1 VLGKIFES
9 IYVKVFVNI
18 VVKRFSTLVYIE
30 TDGKKGVQRSAE
42 EEFETL
48 ELDEK
53 MHDFITAFTKESPY
67 HYISVLDMS
76 YSQGAVPTCVKKRMP
91 YYTDVEDAEFR
102 CHNNEWAYYTAR
114 ENLATIKKNYAAI
127 GVDYIFSPFSV
138 LSYFFKDKIDG
149 KLAMYILV
157 QESFLSLAI
166 FENSQLLYAHHLD
179 MMSKDDFDGIHLE
192 DDGNEADPL
201 LAEDGAIDLDEIAIE
216 DEEEAAGEL
225 EDFANIEDL
234 DAIEEIDEFSENK
247 DIEEE
252 LMESTDTLEEADD
265 TQFNE
270 DYQRFTLIQG
280 SVGEFYKDPRYESR
294 FVENVYVA
302 DAVGVTKEFKK
313 YLEEEMFFNVYV
325 RRADLALELCEL
337 AKKETGI

>member
-1 VLGKIFES
+1 MLGKIFES

-18 VVKRFSTLVYIE
+18 VIKRFSTVVYIE

-53 MHDFITAFTKESPY
+53 MHEFITAFTKESPY

-76 YSQGAVPTCVKKRMP
+76 STQGAVPTCTKKRMS
-91 YYTDVEDAEFR
+91 YYTDIENAELH
-102 CHNNEWAYYTAR
+102 CYDGKWAYFTTR
-114 ENLATIKKNYAAI
+114 ENLMEIKKKYAAI

-149 KLAMYILV
+149 NLAMYILV

-179 MMSKDDFDGIHLE
+179 MMTKDDFDGIHLE
-192 DDGNEADPL
+192 DEADNTDL
-201 LAEDGAIDLDEIAIE
+201 LLEEESAIDLDDVVLE
-216 DEEEAAGEL
+216 DESGEL

-234 DAIEEIDEFSENK
+234 DSIEDINEFSENK

-252 LMESTDTLEEADD
+252 LMESAETLEEADD

-302 DAVGVTKEFKK
+302 DAVGVTNEFKK

-325 RRADLALELCEL
+325 RRTDLALEVCEL
-337 AKKETGI
+337 AKEETGV

>member
-1 VLGKIFES
+1 MLGRIFES
-9 IYVKVFVNI
+9 MYVKVFVNI
-18 VVKRFSTLVYIE
+18 VVKRFSTVVYIE
-30 TDGKKGVQRSAE
+30 TDGKKGMQRSAE
-42 EEFETL
+42 REFESL
-48 ELDEK
+48 ALNDK
-53 MHDFITAFTKESPY
+53 MHEFITAFTKESPY

-76 YSQGAVPTCVKKRMP
+76 YAQGAVPTCKKSRML
-91 YYTDVEDAEFR
+91 YYTDVDDVEFR

-114 ENLATIKKNYAAI
+114 ENLTNIRKNYAAI
-127 GVDYIFSPFSV
+127 GVDYIFSPFSI
-138 LSYFFKDKIDG
+138 LSHFFKDKIDTT
-149 KLAMYILV
+149 LAMYILV

-179 MMSKDDFDGIHLE
+179 MMKKEDFDGIHLE
-192 DDGNEADPL
+192 DDVNDAGDL
-201 LAEDGAIDLDEIAIE
+201 LLGEDDAIDLDAIDLDDTE
-216 DEEEAAGEL
+216 AGEL

-234 DAIEEIDEFSENK
+234 DSIEDINEFSENQ
-247 DIEEE
+247 DVEEE

-265 TQFNE
+265 SQFNE

-325 RRADLALELCEL
+325 RRTDLALEVCEL
-337 AKKETGI
+337 AKEETGV

>member
-1 VLGKIFES
+1 MLGKIFES
-9 IYVKVFVNI
+9 MYVKVFVNI
-18 VVKRFSTLVYIE
+18 VVKRFSTVVYIE
-30 TDGKKGVQRSAE
+30 TDGKKGLQRSAE

-53 MHDFITAFTKESPY
+53 MHEFITAFTKESPY
-67 HYISVLDMS
+67 HYVSVLDMS
-76 YSQGAVPTCVKKRMP
+76 HSQGAVPTCKKNRMG

-102 CHNNEWAYYTAR
+102 CHNDMWAYYTAR
-114 ENLATIKKNYAAI
+114 ENLTNIRKNYAAI
-127 GVDYIFSPFSV
+127 GVDYIFSPFSI

-149 KLAMYILV
+149 NLAMYILV
-157 QESFLSLAI
+157 QESFLSLVI

-179 MMSKDDFDGIHLE
+179 MMKKEDFDGIHLE
-192 DDGNEADPL
+192 DDESDTDL
-201 LAEDGAIDLDEIAIE
+201 LLGEDDAIDLDDISLDETETGEI
-216 DEEEAAGEL
+216 

-234 DAIEEIDEFSENK
+234 DSIEDINEFSENQ
-247 DIEEE
+247 DVEEE
-252 LMESTDTLEEADD
+252 LMESTETLEEADD

-325 RRADLALELCEL
+325 RRADLALEVCEL
-337 AKKETGI
+337 AKEETGV